1 MKVGDL
7 VRLKKPDVFTKIGT
21 VSKVAP
27 SDLNKVSY
35 DNWTMILGA
44 PVVDILWS
52 DGSTSYRSPSC
63 LLEIVSEGSKVL

>member
-7 VRLKKPDVFTKIGT
+7 VRLKEPDVFTKIGT
-21 VSKVAP
+21 VSKVETL
-27 SDLNKVSY
+27 DLNKSY
-35 DNWTMILGA
+35 DSWTMILGA

-52 DGSTSYRSPSC
+52 DGSTSYQCTSC